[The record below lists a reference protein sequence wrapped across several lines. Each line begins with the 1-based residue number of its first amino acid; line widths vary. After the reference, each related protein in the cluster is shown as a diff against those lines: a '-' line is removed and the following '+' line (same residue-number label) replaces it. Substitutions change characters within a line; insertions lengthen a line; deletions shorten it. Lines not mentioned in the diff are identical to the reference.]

1 MRFFHLSDLH
11 LGKKLNHVDLIE
23 EQKIALTEVL
33 AYVDTYKPEVVVLS
47 GDIYD
52 RRNPSLEAIGL
63 CDWFLS
69 ELVLEKK
76 VKVIGIGGNH
86 DSGKRLDYANEI
98 LSKVGLYLVGEYTY
112 PPKTLE
118 FDFDGIEVCFHLLP
132 FCDLATLVH
141 YNGEFSGLSYEEA
154 MVSLVDSIKLKE
166 EKRHVL
172 LFHGMV
178 LGTEA
183 LYFSDSERLLS
194 VGGSLA
200 FSAKVLEKFDYVA
213 LGHLH
218 KAQTVGKPY
227 ICYSGSLY
235 PYSFSEEGHQKG
247 IQMIE
252 FKKDGKREISFLPL
266 KEGKRLKTLRG
277 SLEALLNEKNPSE
290 DYLKI
295 ELTDK
300 EALIEPMKKLQAV
313 YPNVLQLVRLEEK
326 SLEHI
331 DNAVF
336 EQQVE
341 IKSPLALF
349 SHFYESLED
358 ASLSSE
364 GYDWVKGLIE
374 EVGL

>member
-11 LGKKLNHVDLIE
+11 IGKKLNHVDLIE
-23 EQKIALTEVL
+23 DQKTALMEVL
-33 AYVDTYKPEVVVLS
+33 DYVDTYKPEVVLLA

-86 DSGKRLDYANEI
+86 DSGKRLDFANGI
-98 LSKVGLYLVGEYTY
+98 LSKTGLYLSGEFSY
-112 PPKTLE
+112 PINVLE
-118 FDFDGIEVCFHLLP
+118 FRFGEIEVCFHLLP

-141 YNGEFSGLSYEEA
+141 HNEAFLGLSYEEV
-154 MVSLVDSIKLKE
+154 MVKLIE
-166 EKRHVL
+166 EINLTEGKFHVL

-178 LGTEA
+178 LGTED

-194 VGGSLA
+194 VGGSMA

-218 KAQTVGKPY
+218 RAQKVGESH
-227 ICYSGSLY
+227 ICYSGSLF
-235 PYSFSEEGHQKG
+235 PYSFSEENHDKG
-247 IQMIE
+247 FNMV
-252 FKKDGKREISFLPL
+252 EITPQHGVEVSFLPL
-266 KEGKRLKTLRG
+266 KKARRLKTLRG
-277 SLEALLNEKNPSE
+277 DLKTLLEEKNPSQ

-300 EALIEPMKKLQAV
+300 TALIEPMKKLQAV
-313 YPNVLQLVRLEEK
+313 YPNVLQLVRTNDRAIE
-326 SLEHI
+326 
-331 DNAVF
+331 NVNNTVF
-336 EQQVE
+336 EKE
-341 IKSPLALF
+341 IEKKLPLELF
-349 SHFYESLED
+349 SHFYESLE
-358 ASLSSE
+358 ALALSNEEEKWLKALLEEE
-364 GYDWVKGLIE
+364 GV
-374 EVGL
+374 